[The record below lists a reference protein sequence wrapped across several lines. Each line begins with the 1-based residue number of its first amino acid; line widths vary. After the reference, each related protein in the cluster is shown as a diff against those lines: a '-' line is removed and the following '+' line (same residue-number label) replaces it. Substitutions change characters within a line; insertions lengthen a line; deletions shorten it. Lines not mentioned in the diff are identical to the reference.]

1 MDFFKGPCW
10 PKGFNNSSHFCWS
23 LFGGSAVKN
32 PPAMQEMPVRSL
44 GQEMA
49 TPRST
54 LAWKMPWT
62 EEPGGLLCMGSQRV
76 GHELTIK
83 HTTHTTTSVA
93 LQCADCCRKCLTK
106 MNSFNPYEPPR
117 RAYYYCSHCTDRK
130 LEAQRRTSLS
140 QDHTAKEWQNWV
152 THTES
157 NFSESLCDSPKKY

>member
-1 MDFFKGPCW
+1 MDLPQGRTDLVDFFKGPCW

-106 MNSFNPYEPPR
+106 MNSFNPYEPPLKGILLLFPLYR
-117 RAYYYCSHCTDRK
+117 
-130 LEAQRRTSLS
+130 
-140 QDHTAKEWQNWV
+140 
-152 THTES
+152 
-157 NFSESLCDSPKKY
+157 